1 MCELMICSNAAQ
13 FACIINQLSSYQ
25 GGATPVYSRRS
36 GLRRF
41 FLRKNARDRFVQ
53 AWFLRQLVFSR
64 FERNLSPE
72 FSGIFP
78 DVTGIHV
85 LTAEPRRRSWRTL
98 AAIFGPLSQL
108 RDLVLRFFDARI
120 HLPDGFFV
128 SAWRRDSWD
137 WRASANFTGR
147 TARTAP
153 GKQRTA
159 ILAAGSTGNPPITP
173 KYQWRAESI
182 AATA

>member
-1 MCELMICSNAAQ
+1 M
-13 FACIINQLSSYQ
+13 
-25 GGATPVYSRRS
+25 RS
-36 GLRRF
+36 
-41 FLRKNARDRFVQ
+41 
-53 AWFLRQLVFSR
+53 
-64 FERNLSPE
+64 
-72 FSGIFP
+72 
-78 DVTGIHV
+78 
-85 LTAEPRRRSWRTL
+85 L

-159 ILAAGSTGNPPITP
+159 ILAAVSTANAHITQNYERRSRPTDVPFSRGYSFYFRKMLSLCAIDLAHSEPGTEVVVVWGNPGTP
-173 KYQWRAESI
+173 QKEIRATVAPAPYKKDNRRADV
-182 AATA
+182 AALPLKALSNG